1 MNDFLQTVNSIYAF
15 SFLTDPFLAFNQIV
29 KKYRQCFLT
38 TFFQSFAP
46 SVTFVSEKALIIS
59 YLYQM
64 LIFLFFA
71 LFNAFQWHPTRH
83 SAFYFYVVF
92 TLSLL
97 LLAFNFWQLKLIL
110 FQHAPRNFQL
120 SITNSSSYST
130 LGEFS
135 IFIFPLFITPEYYQ
149 LSVIVF
155 QIIF

>member
-15 SFLTDPFLAFNQIV
+15 NFLTNPFLAFNEIV

-59 YLYQM
+59 CLYQM

-71 LFNAFQWHPTRH
+71 LFNAFQRHPSRH
-83 SAFYFYVVF
+83 SAFQFYVVF

-97 LLAFNFWQLKLIL
+97 LLALGDWLLAAQTY
-110 FQHAPRNFQL
+110 
-120 SITNSSSYST
+120 SISSLT
-130 LGEFS
+130 TQF
-135 IFIFPLFITPEYYQ
+135 
-149 LSVIVF
+149 
-155 QIIF
+155 